1 MNHMGTREI
10 PQPGAEPSEGGI
22 PPSMLQPEGEQ
33 RKKGKFRVRF
43 PDGTTSEFD
52 DPMEAAAEMTKWR
65 EN

>member
-1 MNHMGTREI
+1 
-10 PQPGAEPSEGGI
+10 
-22 PPSMLQPEGEQ
+22 MLQPEGEQ